1 MNRKL
6 QIQTLC
12 AFCLI
17 TACIAESEKQYT
29 SVVMPE
35 NVALGMSCEALSPV
49 RLKAKKLDRAVGS
62 MNTNATVLTE
72 VQTTSSPST
81 CYQYHF
87 ITNSLCAVTRS
98 TLHAGKKDEKEIAN
112 ISDILRKNLIKGAVE
127 KIVRFDERMNQILV
141 DAELWQ
147 DEKTG
152 TCVYFVDAPNEL
164 TIITFD
170 PKYFK
175 RKDFFITADELPQI
189 APALKAAKKAIEES
203 TKIKRE
209 PNTTELVK

>member
-1 MNRKL
+1 MKKL
-6 QIQTLC
+6 HVQTLC

-17 TACIAESEKQYT
+17 TACIAESEKHYA
-29 SVVMPE
+29 SLVMPE
-35 NVALGMSCEALSPV
+35 NVALGMSSEAFRPI
-49 RLKAKKLDRAVGS
+49 RLKAKKLDHAVGS

-87 ITNSLCAVTRS
+87 VTNILCAVTRS
-98 TLHAGKKDEKEIAN
+98 TLHAGKKDKKEIA
-112 ISDILRKNLIKGAVE
+112 DVTELLRKNLKKGAVE

-147 DEKTG
+147 DDITG

-189 APALKAAKKAIEES
+189 APALKAAKKVIEES
-203 TKIKRE
+203 TKIKQE
-209 PNTTELVK
+209 PNTTK